1 MEKLKRSSLPEISR
15 LIPFDPRRSDILATG
30 AMIVKEIIDFFKKK
44 EFFVSDRGF
53 QFGVLMQHEEEIQR
67 ML

>member
-1 MEKLKRSSLPEISR
+1 MKLKKELTFLDVFCI
-15 LIPFDPRRSDILATG
+15 ATG